1 MFERPLILW
10 LLAAL
15 PLMAIPGVMAMR
27 AGRPFAGALCAL
39 LRMGLY
45 AALILLL
52 AGARLPLDLAAR
64 RMSVV
69 VAMDQSESIAND
81 QREWMTQ
88 QLAAIRHRM
97 DPRDRIAVIGFGRD
111 AQLMAPPSD

>member
-15 PLMAIPGVMAMR
+15 PLMAIRGVMAMR

-45 AALILLL
+45 AALILLI
-52 AGARLPLDLAAR
+52 AGARLPLDSAAR

-81 QREWMTQ
+81 QRDWMMQ
-88 QLAAIRHRM
+88 QRGARRRGTER
-97 DPRDRIAVIGFGRD
+97 PDRI
-111 AQLMAPPSD
+111 S